1 MTSRL
6 AVTADYLGIHTS
18 HVKVEIFL
26 FPDYHRRH
34 RRWVKWKNECYRGKL
49 DQKLS
54 LHAKEHHCISKTLA
68 VSPPPPYIKL
78 VPV

>member
-1 MTSRL
+1 MTSQIWKIFQNNGYMGNYAQKHLWRL
-6 AVTADYLGIHTS
+6 WR
-18 HVKVEIFL
+18 VKS
-26 FPDYHRRH
+26 
-34 RRWVKWKNECYRGKL
+34 KNEGYHGKL

-68 VSPPPPYIKL
+68 VSPPPYIKL